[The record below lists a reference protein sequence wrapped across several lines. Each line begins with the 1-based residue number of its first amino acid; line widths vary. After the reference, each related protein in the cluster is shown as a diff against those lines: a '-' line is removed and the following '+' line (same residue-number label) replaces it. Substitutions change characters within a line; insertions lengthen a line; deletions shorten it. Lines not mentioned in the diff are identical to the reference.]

1 MRNRTLIRFSSKVFA
16 LSMSLIMAAGTA
28 ALPVSAAKKSGIDND
43 KTETVYV
50 NADPDGNVEKV
61 TVSNWL
67 RNSNGADDLDDYTIL
82 NDVKNVK
89 GDEEYTKNPD
99 GTITWHT
106 GGKDIYYQGETSQH
120 LPVSVK
126 VSYFLD
132 GKKMSAKE
140 IAGKSGKVRIR
151 FDYIN
156 NSFERVEIKGKEYT
170 IHTPFSAVTA
180 LIMDSDYFSNVE
192 VENGRVINDGTRNIV
207 IGMALPGLED
217 SLKLT
222 SLEMFDE
229 INIPGYVEVT
239 ADATDFQLSLT
250 ATAISNGLLSEV
262 DTKNLNDVD
271 DLKEG
276 IDDLVTASTEL
287 VDGSGELSEGVQTLT
302 DSFGDYS
309 DGMDKAV
316 DGADTLS
323 AGLKKLDAG
332 SLKLEEGGDTLNKGL
347 KKLKKGTKELD
358 KGIGKYGQGMDKL
371 DEGIDT
377 ASDGMDK
384 LLSGARTLKKG
395 VISYTDSEKQIYANM
410 VKLNKSVSV
419 MAGNLPDPED
429 FTALVT
435 ALSNLNS
442 HVGSLTEAQKSFKES
457 VQTLLGFAK
466 AIKNLGS
473 SLQETAGKGAAVEKD
488 LKGTA
493 ESAAAKAAKK
503 AAVDAANEKIQD
515 ANKQLG
521 EMETNANKAM
531 KQNADDA
538 NSQIQAIK
546 DKVGAIK
553 TAAKE
558 AANNAAKDAAD
569 QAAETAKNNVNDEL
583 RKKAAKAA
591 SDAAKDAAQ
600 GAAQDAADKAAA
612 DAADTASQKATDA
625 LNGKKEAV
633 LNALGEEVDDAT
645 KKKVEEILDG
655 TIDVSVDTPEVSIED
670 ISVSE
675 DSFKDISV
683 ENVDVSANVDTKSI
697 DDAAGNVLN
706 TSDVTAGSVQ
716 KKELA
721 EVKADDF
728 KNLTVSIEDQD
739 LDTGISE
746 FRTSLGKTL
755 KSMSELPSVDEESLS
770 GLKDM
775 TDALTTLQG
784 DLKALKGSSDGL
796 SSSMKTLKSAKG
808 NFSLL
813 ASSINTLT
821 TYMGQLNENNDVLQK
836 GVSTAVSGIESLK
849 SGMKQLDKGSDKLL
863 SSAAELKKGSSS
875 IDKGTEKLVTGSD
888 TLSSGLITFGN
899 GIEVASKGGK
909 DLTEGMEKLQNAT
922 GKISDGM
929 DKLNNGAGK
938 LANGMKEFDEKGI
951 QELAEKAD
959 DDLVDVANRLRAI
972 KKADKSYDSY
982 SGKADNK
989 KSSVKFI
996 IETDEVGGDEE

>member
-1 MRNRTLIRFSSKVFA
+1 MRNRGFIGFSSKAFA
-16 LSMSLIMAAGTA
+16 LTMSLVMAAGTFA
-28 ALPVSAAKKSGIDND
+28 VPASAAKKSRIDND

-50 NADPDGNVEKV
+50 NADPDGNVEKI

-67 RNSNGADDLDDYTIL
+67 RNSGGADDLDDYTIL

-126 VSYFLD
+126 VSYYLD

-156 NSFERVEIKGKEYT
+156 NSYERMKIKDKEYT

-250 ATAISNGLLSEV
+250 ATAISNGLLGEL

-287 VDGSGELSEGVQTLT
+287 VDGSGELSEGVQTLA

-323 AGLKKLDAG
+323 SGLKKLDAG

-347 KKLKKGTKELD
+347 KTLKSGTKELD

-395 VISYTDSEKQIYANM
+395 VISYTDSEKQIYGNM
-410 VKLNKSVSV
+410 VKLNNSVSA
-419 MAGNLPDPED
+419 MAGNLPSPDD
-429 FTALVT
+429 FTSLVT

-442 HVGSLTEAQKSFKES
+442 HAAKLTEAQKSFTGS
-457 VQTLLGFAK
+457 VETLLGFAK
-466 AIKNLGS
+466 AIQDLGS
-473 SLQETAGKGAAVEKD
+473 SLQETAEKGAAVEKN

-493 ESAAAKAAKK
+493 ESAAADAARKAA
-503 AAVDAANEKIQD
+503 ADTANEKIKE
-515 ANKQLG
+515 ANQQLK
-521 EMETNANKAM
+521 EMETQANDAM
-531 KQNADDA
+531 KKNADDA
-538 NSQIQAIK
+538 NGQIQAIK
-546 DKVGAIK
+546 DKVGDIK
-553 TAAKE
+553 AAAVD
-558 AANNAAKDAAD
+558 AANNAAKNAAD
-569 QAAETAKNNVNDEL
+569 QAAEAAKNSVNDEL
-583 RKKAAKAA
+583 RKKAADVASDEARKAA
-591 SDAAKDAAQ
+591 VK
-600 GAAQDAADKAAA
+600 AAQDAADKAAA
-612 DAADTASQKATDA
+612 DAADTASQEATNE

-645 KKKVEEILDG
+645 KEKVERILDG
-655 TIDVSVDTPEVSIED
+655 TIDISVDAQEVSIGD
-670 ISVSE
+670 VSVSE
-675 DSFKDISV
+675 DAFKDISV
-683 ENVDVSANVDTKSI
+683 DTPGVSANVDTKSI

-716 KKELA
+716 KKELT

-728 KNLTVSIEDQD
+728 KDLTVSIDDQD
-739 LDTGISE
+739 LDTGISA
-746 FRTSLGKTL
+746 FQTSLGKTL
-755 KSMSELPSVDEESLS
+755 TKMQELPSVDEKSLS

-784 DLKALKGSSDGL
+784 DLQSLKGSSDGL
-796 SSSMKTLKSAKG
+796 SDSMKVLKSARG
-808 NFSLL
+808 NFELL
-813 ASSINTLT
+813 AKSVNTLT
-821 TYMGQLNENNDVLQK
+821 TYMGKLNENNDALQK
-836 GVSTAVSGIESLK
+836 GVSTAVTGIETLK
-849 SGMKQLDKGSDKLL
+849 SGLNKLDKGSSKLV
-863 SSAAELKKGSSS
+863 SSAAKLKKGSST

-888 TLSSGLITFGN
+888 TLSSSLITFGN

-922 GKISDGM
+922 GKIGDGV

-938 LANGMKEFDEKGI
+938 LADGMKEFDEKGI

-959 DDLVDVANRLRAI
+959 DDLVDVANRLRAL
-972 KKADKSYDSY
+972 KNADKSYDSY

-996 IETDEVGGDEE
+996 IETDEVGGDED